1 VAVDTKWSQVAV
13 GMRSGAVNDAQA
25 PVVVAALEALTEP
38 LPPDPLYPERGATP
52 RQIPPA
58 VLQEVEVAL
67 VSACADHTPREL
79 RVLGEKILAIIAPT
93 IAEQDEL
100 RRLEREEARAAAAT
114 RLELRRRGDGSTD
127 LKGRIPDAAASRLR
141 SYLHAFT
148 APRHDTNR
156 GHQPDAPDGNWCAK
170 HPANDPQQP
179 GQTGPF
185 GDPGRCGCGSAR
197 QNMPSRFLDSRGNR
211 LPADRVLGEAFVEF
225 LHAADPNRLP
235 IQAGAATT
243 VIVTIDL
250 ASLLSERGMGHLA
263 DGTPITAGEARRMA
277 CQAGIIP
284 AVLGGASEVLD
295 WGRARRFHS
304 TAQRRAMALNHPLCR
319 AEDCTVPAEWCEA
332 HHKRPWSQGG
342 ATSIT
347 DGALLCPWH
356 HHRAHDLAYTHQW
369 LPNGDVRFH
378 RRR

>member
-1 VAVDTKWSQVAV
+1 
-13 GMRSGAVNDAQA
+13 MMSGAVNDAQA

-38 LPPDPLYPERGATP
+38 LPPDPLYPERGAEP

-58 VLQEVEVAL
+58 VLAEVEAAL
-67 VSACADHTPREL
+67 VEACADHTPREL
-79 RVLGEKILAIIAPT
+79 RVLGEKILAIIAPS

-114 RLELRRRGDGSTD
+114 RLELRKRGDGCND
-127 LKGRIPDAAASRLR
+127 PKGRIPDAAASRLR
-141 SYLHAFT
+141 SYLYAFT

-156 GHQPDAPDGNWCAK
+156 SHQHGSPDSAEGQRSECPR
-170 HPANDPQQP
+170 HPANSSH
-179 GQTGPF
+179 GHSPF
-185 GDPGRCGCGSAR
+185 GDPGSCGCGSAR
-197 QNMPSRFLDSRGNR
+197 RAMPSRFLDSRGNR

-225 LHAADPNRLP
+225 LHTADPNRMP
-235 IQAGAATT
+235 IQGGAATT
-243 VIVTIDL
+243 VVVTMDL

-284 AVLGGASEVLD
+284 AVLGGDSEVLD
-295 WGRARRFHS
+295 WGTKKRFHT
-304 TAQRRAMALNHPLCR
+304 TAQRGTMALEHPECR
-319 AEDCTVPAEWCEA
+319 AEHCTVPAAWCEA
-332 HHKRPWSQGG
+332 HHKKPWSEGG
-342 ATSIT
+342 ETSVK

-356 HHRAHDLAYTHQW
+356 HQRAHDPAYTHQW